1 MEKKHHFERGIIMT
15 NRQAETSREIRLWV
29 RDIIVP
35 VVTTAAVIMISVPG
49 VGKSAMKKCTNVKN
63 SIKNK
68 LKKTN
73 KKEKDVVE
81 IGLDDNV
88 IRMFNTE
95 TGEYRIKRR

>member
-1 MEKKHHFERGIIMT
+1 MT
-15 NRQAETSREIRLWV
+15 NRQVETSREIRLWV
-29 RDIIVP
+29 KDVVVP
-35 VVTTAAVIMISVPG
+35 VVTTATVIMISVPG
-49 VGKSAMKKCTNVKN
+49 VGKSAMKKCANVKN

>member
-1 MEKKHHFERGIIMT
+1 MEKKLNFERGIIMT
-15 NRQAETSREIRLWV
+15 NRQVETSREIRLWV
-29 RDIIVP
+29 KDIVVP
-35 VVTTAAVIMISVPG
+35 VVTTAAVIMIAVPG

-68 LKKTN
+68 LKKAN
-73 KKEKDVVE
+73 KKEKDIVE

-88 IRMFNTE
+88 IRMFNME

>member
-1 MEKKHHFERGIIMT
+1 MT
-15 NRQAETSREIRLWV
+15 NRQVETSREIRLWV
-29 RDIIVP
+29 KDIVVP
-35 VVTTAAVIMISVPG
+35 VVTTATVIMIAVPG
-49 VGKSAMKKCTNVKN
+49 VGKSAMKKCANVKN
-63 SIKNK
+63 SIKNR

-73 KKEKDVVE
+73 KKEKDIVE

>member
-1 MEKKHHFERGIIMT
+1 MEKKLNFERGIIMT
-15 NRQAETSREIRLWV
+15 NRQVETSREIRLWV
-29 RDIIVP
+29 KDIVVP
-35 VVTTAAVIMISVPG
+35 VATTAAVIMIAVPG